1 MAGQPKNYNTNMV
14 QLGAGDVWMS
24 VELPATGARP
34 VITAA
39 ADGSLTPDATASASA
54 VHLGMTLEG
63 SKFTYKPT
71 IEDFHSDE
79 QAAPIISSVNMIEA
93 RIEGSM
99 IQTLDSLILAK
110 LIMTGT
116 RTAGVGYE
124 QITLGDG
131 QAVTTYTVL
140 LIAPTYADTSKVV
153 AVELYKTY
161 NAAGFEMDIGRKK
174 MAASPF
180 SFTGLSIA
188 SRPQADRVGI
198 WWKSIA

>member
-1 MAGQPKNYNTNMV
+1 MAGLAKNYNTNMV

-34 VITAA
+34 TITAA

-63 SKFTYKPT
+63 SKFTYKPS
-71 IEDFHSDE
+71 IEDYYSDE

-93 RIEGSM
+93 KIEGSM
-99 IQTLDSLILAK
+99 IQTLESTILAK
-110 LIMTGT
+110 LIATGT
-116 RTAGVGYE
+116 RTAGSGYE

-131 QAVTTYTVL
+131 QAVTTFTVL

-198 WWKSIA
+198 WWKTVT

>member
-1 MAGQPKNYNTNMV
+1 MPGLAKNYNTNMV

-79 QAAPIISSVNMIEA
+79 QAAPIISNVNMIEA
-93 RIEGSM
+93 KIEGSM
-99 IQTLDSLILAK
+99 IQTLESTILAK
-110 LIMTGT
+110 LIATGT
-116 RTAGVGYE
+116 RTAGSGYE

-131 QAVTTYTVL
+131 QAVTTFTVL
-140 LIAPTYADTSKVV
+140 LIAPIYADNTKVIG
-153 AVELYKTY
+153 VELYKTY

-198 WWKSIA
+198 WWKTIT